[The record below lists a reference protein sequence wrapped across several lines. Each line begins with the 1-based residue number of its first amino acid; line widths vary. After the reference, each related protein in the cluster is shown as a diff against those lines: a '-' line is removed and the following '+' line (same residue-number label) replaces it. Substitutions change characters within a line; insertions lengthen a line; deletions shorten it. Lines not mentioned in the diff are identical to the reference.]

1 MEKNE
6 SMMSKKSYVFL
17 LALFILLSCEK
28 IDFFS
33 RAYVATVNGEKIYL
47 EEYRYRL
54 NQKMAMLPKDV
65 GANETRYINRLEE
78 EVLEN
83 MITEKIMQQRAREL
97 NISVSNSGL
106 ENKISEIKKDYG
118 DNFVYLL
125 AQKNV
130 RYDHW
135 KEALKR
141 ELLIQKLIAAE
152 ISDKIRISNDD
163 AEDYYNDHRNN
174 YRVS

>member
-65 GANETRYINRLEE
+65 AANETRYINRLGRRSAGEH
-78 EVLEN
+78 
-83 MITEKIMQQRAREL
+83 
-97 NISVSNSGL
+97 
-106 ENKISEIKKDYG
+106 DYG
-118 DNFVYLL
+118 KDN
-125 AQKNV
+125 
-130 RYDHW
+130 
-135 KEALKR
+135 
-141 ELLIQKLIAAE
+141 AAACE
-152 ISDKIRISNDD
+152 GTQYFGK
-163 AEDYYNDHRNN
+163 
-174 YRVS
+174 